1 MTIQQAYQLL
11 VQQLYTLYSDR
22 EAQQVADWVLEH
34 ITGFTK
40 IDRVLNKQ
48 FLLNNDQEHL
58 LEKYTVQ
65 LLDHAPVQYVLE
77 EAWFAGIPFYVNEHV
92 LIPRPETAELV
103 EWIVNDYANASNNTL
118 QIIDIGTGSGCIPI
132 ALKKKL
138 PIAGMTALDVSAEA
152 LQVAQ
157 HNAVKHQTDIDFK
170 QANILNKDECESF
183 GYVDIIVS
191 NPPYIPQIE
200 AAEMQQNVLAHEPHI
215 ALFVPNEEA
224 LLFYKAIAHFARNH
238 LKNNG
243 QLYLEINERFGND
256 VCMLLE
262 KNGFTNI
269 NLRQDL
275 QGKDRMIKAT
285 YLP

>member
-11 VQQLYTLYSDR
+11 VQQLYSIYGNR
-22 EAQQVADWVLEH
+22 EAEQIADWVLEY
-34 ITGFTK
+34 IAGFKK
-40 IDRVLNKQ
+40 IDRILNKTFVLNQ
-48 FLLNNDQEHL
+48 DQEML
-58 LEKYTVQ
+58 LQKCTTK
-65 LLDHAPVQYVLE
+65 LLAHTPVQYVLE
-77 EAWFAGIPFYVNEHV
+77 EAWFAGIPFFVNEHV

-138 PIAGMTALDVSAEA
+138 PITSMTALDVSAEA